1 MFWTLYSVHYI
12 CFAHKLNIFELFMTT
27 EHKCV
32 SCQKPM
38 PYVENTSTSSL
49 FLKCNV
55 GNMFHK
61 SQMMSDLASNILLS
75 NIISYRALCHVKYF
89 IISNILS
96 SNIISNKSLA
106 KLPKRGVF
114 LKHCF
119 EFHLSKRQQV
129 DLKFKI

>member
-1 MFWTLYSVHYI
+1 MEFRLNIIFVLYIVHYI
-12 CFAHKLNIFELFMTT
+12 CFADKSNIFELLMT

-96 SNIISNKSLA
+96 SNIISNKSLT

-114 LKHCF
+114 
-119 EFHLSKRQQV
+119 
-129 DLKFKI
+129 